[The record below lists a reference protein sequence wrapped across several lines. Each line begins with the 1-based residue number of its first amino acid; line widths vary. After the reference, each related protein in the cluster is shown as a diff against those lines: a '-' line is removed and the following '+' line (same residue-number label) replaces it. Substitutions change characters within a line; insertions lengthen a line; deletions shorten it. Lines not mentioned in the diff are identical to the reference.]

1 MKHKLLLNIQKTTQ
15 NWFFLGYPDI
25 FDSDLKEFFN
35 YIASE
40 EEKNIDYK
48 LLSRQILVSPKNIF
62 SFLHE
67 YGDLYNFWVNMLDHK
82 SSDKV
87 KLQ

>member
-1 MKHKLLLNIQKTTQ
+1 M
-15 NWFFLGYPDI
+15 GYPDI

-40 EEKNIDYK
+40 EEKNIDYE
-48 LLSRQILVSPKNIF
+48 LLSRQIFLLSKMSF
-62 SFLHE
+62 SFLDK
-67 YGDLYNFWVNMLDHK
+67 YNDLCNFWINLLNNITNL
-82 SSDKV
+82 DKV